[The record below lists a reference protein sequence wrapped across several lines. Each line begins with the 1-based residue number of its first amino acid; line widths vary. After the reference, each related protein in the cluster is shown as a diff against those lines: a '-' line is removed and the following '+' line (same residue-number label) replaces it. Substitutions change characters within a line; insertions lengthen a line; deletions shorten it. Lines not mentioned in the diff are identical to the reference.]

1 MSLVDL
7 ITMVC
12 VVIGCFFFLAG
23 TLGLLRLPDVFTR
36 LHALTK
42 ADNAGLVL
50 IVIGAAL
57 QVESWAARL
66 KLGLI
71 WILILIASATVS
83 HLIGRGAL
91 NAGQRPWEEST

>member
-7 ITMVC
+7 ITIPLIVA
-12 VVIGCFFFLAG
+12 GCFFFLAG

-36 LHALTK
+36 LHAITK
-42 ADNAGLVL
+42 ADNVGLVL
-50 IVIGAAL
+50 IVVAAML
-57 QVESWAARL
+57 QVDSWATRF

-71 WILILIASATVS
+71 WILILITGATVS

-91 NAGQRPWEEST
+91 NAGQQPWEESA